1 MNTLHKV
8 LNINDLY
15 SMDIFS
21 FYNMHHFGMRNRPF
35 QGLKQAISHPEMGF
49 IGTRNG
55 QYQNAGWLF
64 SDYVIGYII
73 RRLRQKQPS
82 KGTI

>member
-1 MNTLHKV
+1 M
-8 LNINDLY
+8 
-15 SMDIFS
+15 SIFS
-21 FYNMHHFGMRNRPF
+21 FYNMHHFGLRNRPF

-55 QYQNAGWLF
+55 QYRNAGWLF

-73 RRLRQKQPS
+73 RPYRQKRPPE
-82 KGTI
+82 GTI